1 MIDTGFWTPHLAP
14 FAVKKHRYAVRNRN
28 MTVKSQVIS

>member
-1 MIDTGFWTPHLAP
+1 MLDTGFWTPRLAP